1 MKVII
6 VGGVAGGATA
16 AARIRRL
23 DEKASITIYERSG
36 YISYANCGLPYY
48 IGDEIL
54 DENELTLQTPLS
66 FNKRYNIDVRVKHEV
81 LDINPLEKR
90 VLVKN
95 LTTGEKFIDTY
106 DKLLLSPGAKP
117 ITLDFLDKPLKN
129 VYSLRTVEDTFEI
142 KKYLNFS
149 RPKNVCIIGGG
160 FIGVEMAEN
169 IKGLGIDVTIIQKGD
184 QLLKNF
190 DKDMISFI
198 HNHIRSKGVKILL
211 NSNVLDI
218 ENVND
223 EVIVKFSDNS
233 SLKFDVVLV
242 AIGVRPD
249 NELAIKAG
257 LKLGNSGAISVNSMM
272 ETSLSDIY
280 AVGDAVEITHNVLG
294 EKRIITLAGPANKE
308 ARVAASNI
316 CGMESS
322 YKGSIA
328 PSIIKVFDISAASVG
343 INEEEAKRNNIK
355 YEKIILSPL
364 NHASYYPNA
373 KPMTLKVLYD
383 KNSYSIL
390 GAQCVGYEGVDKR
403 IDVIATSIYLKLK
416 VYMLKDLDLVYAPP
430 YSSAKDPVNVAGY
443 IADNIICGLV
453 KQFYYEDIVSL
464 RKRNDVILLD
474 TRTVNEYSKGHAES
488 FINIPLDDLRNNLNL
503 LDKNKKIYVMCQ
515 SGLRSYL
522 AVRILMENNFDA
534 YNFVGGYK
542 LYSSIEKDR
551 ISN

>member
-23 DEKASITIYERSG
+23 DEGASITIYERSG

-48 IGDEIL
+48 VGDEIL

-129 VYSLRTVEDTFEI
+129 VYTLRTVEDTFEI

-169 IKGLGIDVTIIQKGD
+169 IKALGIDVTIIQKGD

-218 ENVND
+218 ENIAG

-242 AIGVRPD
+242 AIGVKPD
-249 NELAIKAG
+249 IELAVKAG
-257 LKLGNSGAISVNSMM
+257 LKLGDSGAISVNSMM
-272 ETSLSDIY
+272 ETSISDIY

-328 PSIIKVFDISAASVG
+328 PSIIKVFDISAASIG

-383 KNSYSIL
+383 QKDYSIL

-403 IDVIATSIYLKLK
+403 IDVIATSIYSKLK

-474 TRTVNEYSKGHAES
+474 TRTVNEYSKGHAEG

>member
-16 AARIRRL
+16 AARIRRI
-23 DEKASITIYERSG
+23 DEGASITIYERSG

-81 LDINPLEKR
+81 LDINPVEKS
-90 VLVKN
+90 VLVKD
-95 LTTGEKFIDTY
+95 LTTGQEFIDTY

-117 ITLDFLDKPLKN
+117 ITLDFLAKPLKN
-129 VYSLRTVEDTFEI
+129 VYTLRTVEDTVEI
-142 KKYLNFS
+142 KKYLNYKQ
-149 RPKNVCIIGGG
+149 PKNVCIIGGG

-169 IKGLGIDVTIIQKGD
+169 IKRLGIDVTIIQKGD

-218 ENVND
+218 ENIEG

-257 LKLGNSGAISVNSMM
+257 LKLGDSGAISVNDMM
-272 ETSLSDIY
+272 ETSIRDIY

-316 CGMESS
+316 CGMGSS

-328 PSIIKVFDISAASVG
+328 PSIIKVFDMTAASVG

-383 KNSYSIL
+383 KNNYSIL

-403 IDVIATSIYLKLK
+403 IDVIATSIYSNLK
-416 VYMLKDLDLVYAPP
+416 VYTLKDLDLVYAPP

-453 KQFYYEDIVSL
+453 KQFYYEDIDML
-464 RKRNDVILLD
+464 RNRDDVILLD
-474 TRTVNEYSKGHAES
+474 TRTVNEYIKGHAES
-488 FINIPLDDLRNNLNL
+488 FINIPLDDLRNNLNI

-522 AVRILMENNFDA
+522 AVRILMENDFDA

-542 LYSSIEKDR
+542 LYSSIEIDR
-551 ISN
+551 IGN

>member
-23 DEKASITIYERSG
+23 DEGASITIYERSG

-129 VYSLRTVEDTFEI
+129 VFTLRTVEDTFEI

-149 RPKNVCIIGGG
+149 RPKNVGIIGGG

-198 HNHIRSKGVKILL
+198 HNHIRSKGVKVLL

-218 ENVND
+218 ENIAG

-272 ETSLSDIY
+272 ETSISDIY

-316 CGMESS
+316 YGIESS

-328 PSIIKVFDISAASVG
+328 PSIIKVFDITAASVG

-383 KNSYSIL
+383 KNNYSIL
-390 GAQCVGYEGVDKR
+390 GAQCIGYEGVDKR
-403 IDVIATSIYLKLK
+403 IDVIATSIYSKLK
-416 VYMLKDLDLVYAPP
+416 IYMLKDLDLVYAPP

-453 KQFYYEDIVSL
+453 KQFYYEDIDML
-464 RKRNDVILLD
+464 RNRDDVILLD
-474 TRTVNEYSKGHAES
+474 TRTVNEYSKGHAEG
-488 FINIPLDDLRNNLNL
+488 FINIALDDLRNNLNL

>member
-6 VGGVAGGATA
+6 IGGVAGGATA

-23 DEKASITIYERSG
+23 DEGASITIYERSG

-95 LTTGEKFIDTY
+95 LITGEDFIDTY

-117 ITLDFLDKPLKN
+117 IMLDFLTKPLKN
-129 VYSLRTVEDTFEI
+129 VFTLRTVEDTFEI
-142 KKYLNFS
+142 KKYLNF
-149 RPKNVCIIGGG
+149 RHPKNVCIIGGG

-218 ENVND
+218 ENIAG

-233 SLKFDVVLV
+233 SLKFDIVLV

-257 LKLGNSGAISVNSMM
+257 LKLGDSGAISVNDMM
-272 ETSLSDIY
+272 ETSIRDIY

-316 CGMESS
+316 CGITSN

-328 PSIIKVFDISAASVG
+328 PSIIKVFDMTAASVG
-343 INEEEAKRNNIK
+343 INEDEARRNNIE

-383 KNSYSIL
+383 KNNYSIL

-403 IDVIATSIYLKLK
+403 IDVIATSIYSNLK

-443 IADNIICGLV
+443 ISDNIICGLV
-453 KQFYYEDIVSL
+453 KQFYYEDIDML
-464 RKRNDVILLD
+464 RNRDDVILLD
-474 TRTVNEYSKGHAES
+474 TRTVNEYIKGHAES
-488 FINIPLDDLRNNLNL
+488 FINIPLDDLRNKLNL

>member
-23 DEKASITIYERSG
+23 DERASITIYERSG

-117 ITLDFLDKPLKN
+117 IRLDFLDKPLKN
-129 VYSLRTVEDTFEI
+129 VFTLRTVEDTFEI

-218 ENVND
+218 ENIAG

-272 ETSLSDIY
+272 ETSINDIY

-316 CGMESS
+316 CGIESS

-328 PSIIKVFDISAASVG
+328 PSIIKVFDITAASVG

-383 KNSYSIL
+383 KNNYSIL

-403 IDVIATSIYLKLK
+403 IDVIATSIYSKLK

>member
-16 AARIRRL
+16 AARIRRI
-23 DEKASITIYERSG
+23 DEGVSITIYERSG

-81 LDINPLEKR
+81 LDINPVEKS
-90 VLVKN
+90 VLVKD
-95 LTTGEKFIDTY
+95 LTTGQEFIDTY

-117 ITLDFLDKPLKN
+117 ITLDFLVKPLKN
-129 VYSLRTVEDTFEI
+129 VYTLRTVEDTFEI
-142 KKYLNFS
+142 KKYLNYKQ
-149 RPKNVCIIGGG
+149 PKNVCIIGGG

-218 ENVND
+218 ENIAG

-257 LKLGNSGAISVNSMM
+257 LKLGDSGAISVNSMM
-272 ETSLSDIY
+272 ETSISDIY

-322 YKGSIA
+322 YQGSIA

-383 KNSYSIL
+383 KKDNSIL

-403 IDVIATSIYLKLK
+403 IDVIATSIFSNLK

-464 RKRNDVILLD
+464 RIRDDVILLD

-503 LDKNKKIYVMCQ
+503 LDENKKIYVMCQ

>member
-23 DEKASITIYERSG
+23 DERASITIYERSG

-81 LDINPLEKR
+81 LDINPVEKS

-95 LTTGEKFIDTY
+95 LTTGEEFIDTY

-117 ITLDFLDKPLKN
+117 IKLDFLAKPLKN
-129 VYSLRTVEDTFEI
+129 VYTLRTVEDTFEI
-142 KKYLNFS
+142 KKYLNYKQ
-149 RPKNVCIIGGG
+149 PKNVSIIGGG

-218 ENVND
+218 ENIDD

-257 LKLGNSGAISVNSMM
+257 LKLGDSGAISVNDMM
-272 ETSLSDIY
+272 ETSIRDIY
-280 AVGDAVEITHNVLG
+280 AVGDAVEITNNILG
-294 EKRIITLAGPANKE
+294 EKRVITLAGPANKE

-316 CGMESS
+316 CGIESS

-328 PSIIKVFDISAASVG
+328 PSIIKIFDMTAASVG
-343 INEEEAKRNNIK
+343 INEAEAKRNNIE

-383 KNSYSIL
+383 KKDYNIL

-403 IDVIATSIYLKLK
+403 IDVIATSIYSKLK

-453 KQFYYEDIVSL
+453 KQFYYEDIDTL
-464 RKRNDVILLD
+464 RNRDDVILLD
-474 TRTVNEYSKGHAES
+474 TRTVNEYIKGHAES
-488 FINIPLDDLRNNLNL
+488 FINIPLDDLRNNLNI

-551 ISN
+551 ISD

>member
-23 DEKASITIYERSG
+23 DEGASITIYERSG

-48 IGDEIL
+48 VGDEIL
-54 DENELTLQTPLS
+54 DENELTLQTHLR

-81 LDINPLEKR
+81 VCINTLEKR

-95 LTTGEKFIDTY
+95 LTTGEEFIDTY

-129 VYSLRTVEDTFEI
+129 VYTLRTVEDTFEI

-211 NSNVLDI
+211 KSNVVGL
-218 ENVND
+218 ENIDDELIVN
-223 EVIVKFSDNS
+223 FSDNS

-257 LKLGNSGAISVNSMM
+257 LKLGESGAISVNSLM
-272 ETSLSDIY
+272 ETSISDIY
-280 AVGDAVEITHNVLG
+280 AVGDAIEITHNILG
-294 EKRIITLAGPANKE
+294 EKRVITLAGPANKE

-316 CGMESS
+316 CGMGSI

-328 PSIIKVFDISAASVG
+328 PSIIKIFDISAASVG
-343 INEEEAKRNNIK
+343 INEDEARRNNIE

-373 KPMTLKVLYD
+373 KPMTLKVLYE
-383 KNSYSIL
+383 KNNYSII

-403 IDVIATSIYLKLK
+403 IDVIATSIYSNLK

-453 KQFYYEDIVSL
+453 KQFYYEDIDML
-464 RKRNDVILLD
+464 RNRDDVILLD

>member
-23 DEKASITIYERSG
+23 DERASITIYERSG

-81 LDINPLEKR
+81 LDINPVEKS

-95 LTTGEKFIDTY
+95 LTTGEEFIDTY

-117 ITLDFLDKPLKN
+117 ITLDFLAKPLKN
-129 VYSLRTVEDTFEI
+129 VYTLRTVEDTFEI

-169 IKGLGIDVTIIQKGD
+169 IKGLGIDVTIIQKDD

-218 ENVND
+218 ENIDD

-257 LKLGNSGAISVNSMM
+257 LKLGDSGAISVNDMM
-272 ETSLSDIY
+272 ETSIRDIY
-280 AVGDAVEITHNVLG
+280 AVGDAVEINHNILG
-294 EKRIITLAGPANKE
+294 EKRVITLAGPANKE

-316 CGMESS
+316 CGIESS

-328 PSIIKVFDISAASVG
+328 PSIIKIFDMTAASVG
-343 INEEEAKRNNIK
+343 INEAEAKRNNIE

-383 KNSYSIL
+383 KKDYNIL

-403 IDVIATSIYLKLK
+403 IDVIATSIYSKLK

-453 KQFYYEDIVSL
+453 KQFYYEDIDML
-464 RKRNDVILLD
+464 RNRDDVILLD
-474 TRTVNEYSKGHAES
+474 TRTVNEYIKGHAES
-488 FINIPLDDLRNNLNL
+488 FINIPLDDLRNNLNI

-522 AVRILMENNFDA
+522 AVRILMENNFEA

-551 ISN
+551 ISD

>member
-23 DEKASITIYERSG
+23 DERASITIYERSG

-54 DENELTLQTPLS
+54 DANELTLQTPLS

-81 LDINPLEKR
+81 LDINPVEKS

-95 LTTGEKFIDTY
+95 LTTGEEFIDTY

-117 ITLDFLDKPLKN
+117 ITLDFLAKPLKN
-129 VYSLRTVEDTFEI
+129 VYTLRTVEDTFEI
-142 KKYLNFS
+142 KKYLNYKQ
-149 RPKNVCIIGGG
+149 PKNVCIIGGG

-218 ENVND
+218 ENIDD

-257 LKLGNSGAISVNSMM
+257 LKLGDSGAISVNDMM
-272 ETSLSDIY
+272 ETSIRDIY
-280 AVGDAVEITHNVLG
+280 AVGDAVEINHNILG
-294 EKRIITLAGPANKE
+294 EKRVITLAGPANKE

-316 CGMESS
+316 CGIESS

-328 PSIIKVFDISAASVG
+328 PSIIKIFDMTAASVG
-343 INEEEAKRNNIK
+343 INEAEAKRNNIE

-383 KNSYSIL
+383 KNNYSIL

-403 IDVIATSIYLKLK
+403 IDVIATSIYSNLK

-443 IADNIICGLV
+443 IGDNIICGLV
-453 KQFYYEDIVSL
+453 KQFYYEDIDML
-464 RKRNDVILLD
+464 RNRDDVILLD
-474 TRTVNEYSKGHAES
+474 TRTHYEYSKGHAEG
-488 FINIPLDDLRNNLNL
+488 FINIALDDLRNNLNL

-551 ISN
+551 ISD

>member
-23 DEKASITIYERSG
+23 DEGASITIYERSG

-129 VYSLRTVEDTFEI
+129 VFTLRTVEDTFEI

-169 IKGLGIDVTIIQKGD
+169 IKGLGIDVTIIQKGN

-257 LKLGNSGAISVNSMM
+257 LKLGNGGAISVNSML
-272 ETSLSDIY
+272 ETSISDIY

-316 CGMESS
+316 CGIESS

-328 PSIIKVFDISAASVG
+328 PSIIKVFDITAASVG

-403 IDVIATSIYLKLK
+403 IDVIATSIYSKLK

>member
-23 DEKASITIYERSG
+23 DERASITIYERSG

-81 LDINPLEKR
+81 LDINPVEKS

-95 LTTGEKFIDTY
+95 LTTGEEFIDTY

-117 ITLDFLDKPLKN
+117 IKLDFLAKPLKN
-129 VYSLRTVEDTFEI
+129 VYTLRTVEDTFEI
-142 KKYLNFS
+142 KKYLNYKQ
-149 RPKNVCIIGGG
+149 PKNVSIIGGG

-218 ENVND
+218 ENIDD

-257 LKLGNSGAISVNSMM
+257 LKLGDSGAISVNDMM
-272 ETSLSDIY
+272 ETSIRDIY
-280 AVGDAVEITHNVLG
+280 AVGDAVEITNNILG
-294 EKRIITLAGPANKE
+294 EKRVITLAGPANKE

-316 CGMESS
+316 CGIESS

-328 PSIIKVFDISAASVG
+328 TSIIKIFDMTAASGG
-343 INEEEAKRNNIK
+343 INEAEAKRNNIE

-383 KNSYSIL
+383 KNNYSIL
-390 GAQCVGYEGVDKR
+390 GAQCVGYDGVDKR
-403 IDVIATSIYLKLK
+403 IDVIATSIYSNLK
-416 VYMLKDLDLVYAPP
+416 VYTLKDLDLVYAPP

-453 KQFYYEDIVSL
+453 KQFYYEDIDTL
-464 RKRNDVILLD
+464 RNRDDVILLD
-474 TRTVNEYSKGHAES
+474 TRTAYEYSKGHAEG
-488 FINIPLDDLRNNLNL
+488 FINIALDDLRNNLNI

-522 AVRILMENNFDA
+522 AVRILMENNFEA

>member
-23 DEKASITIYERSG
+23 VEGASITIYERSG

-81 LDINPLEKR
+81 LDINPVQKS
-90 VLVKN
+90 VLVKD
-95 LTTGEKFIDTY
+95 LTTGQEFIDTY

-117 ITLDFLDKPLKN
+117 ITLDFLTKPLKN
-129 VYSLRTVEDTFEI
+129 VFTLRTVEDTFEI

-218 ENVND
+218 ENI
-223 EVIVKFSDNS
+223 EGELIVKFSDNS

-257 LKLGNSGAISVNSMM
+257 LKLGDSGAISVNDMM
-272 ETSLSDIY
+272 ETSIRDIY

-294 EKRIITLAGPANKE
+294 EKRVITLAGPANKE

-316 CGMESS
+316 CGITSS

-328 PSIIKVFDISAASVG
+328 PSIIKVFDMTAASVG
-343 INEEEAKRNNIK
+343 INEDEARRNNIE

-383 KNSYSIL
+383 KNNYSIL
-390 GAQCVGYEGVDKR
+390 GAQCIGYEGVDKR
-403 IDVIATSIYLKLK
+403 IDVIATSIYSKLK
-416 VYMLKDLDLVYAPP
+416 IYMLKDLDLVYAPP

-453 KQFYYEDIVSL
+453 KQFYYEDIDML
-464 RKRNDVILLD
+464 RNRDDVILLD
-474 TRTVNEYSKGHAES
+474 TRTVNEYSKGHAEG
-488 FINIPLDDLRNNLNL
+488 FINIALDDLRNKLNL

>member
-23 DEKASITIYERSG
+23 DEGASITIYERSG

-81 LDINPLEKR
+81 VDINPLEKR

-95 LTTGEKFIDTY
+95 LITGEKFVDIY

-129 VYSLRTVEDTFEI
+129 VFTLRTVEDTFEI

-149 RPKNVCIIGGG
+149 RPKNVGIIGGG

-169 IKGLGIDVTIIQKGD
+169 IKGLGIDVTIIQKDD

-190 DKDMISFI
+190 DKDIISFI

-233 SLKFDVVLV
+233 SLKFDIVLV

-257 LKLGNSGAISVNSMM
+257 LKLGNSGVISVNSMM
-272 ETSLSDIY
+272 ETSINDIY

-316 CGMESS
+316 CGMDSS

-328 PSIIKVFDISAASVG
+328 PSIIKVFDITAASVG

-383 KNSYSIL
+383 KNNYSIL

-403 IDVIATSIYLKLK
+403 IDVIATSIYSNLK

-474 TRTVNEYSKGHAES
+474 TRTVNEYIKGHAES
-488 FINIPLDDLRNNLNL
+488 FINIALDDLRNKLNL
-503 LDKNKKIYVMCQ
+503 LVQ
-515 SGLRSYL
+515 PLL
-522 AVRILMENNFDA
+522 F
-534 YNFVGGYK
+534 
-542 LYSSIEKDR
+542 
-551 ISN
+551 

>member
-16 AARIRRL
+16 AARIRRI
-23 DEKASITIYERSG
+23 DEGASITIYERSG

-54 DENELTLQTPLS
+54 DANELTLQTPLS

-81 LDINPLEKR
+81 LDINPVEKS
-90 VLVKN
+90 VLVKD
-95 LTTGEKFIDTY
+95 LTTGQEFIDTY

-117 ITLDFLDKPLKN
+117 ITLDFLAKPLKN
-129 VYSLRTVEDTFEI
+129 VYTLRTVEDTVEI

-149 RPKNVCIIGGG
+149 HPKNVCIIGGG
-160 FIGVEMAEN
+160 FIGVEMADN

-184 QLLKNF
+184 QLLKNL

-211 NSNVLDI
+211 NSNVIDI
-218 ENVND
+218 ENIEG

-257 LKLGNSGAISVNSMM
+257 LKLGESGAISVNSLM
-272 ETSLSDIY
+272 ETSIRDIY

-316 CGMESS
+316 CGMGSN

-328 PSIIKVFDISAASVG
+328 PSIIKVFDMTAASVG
-343 INEEEAKRNNIK
+343 INEDEARRNNIE

-383 KNSYSIL
+383 KNNYSIL

-403 IDVIATSIYLKLK
+403 IDVIATSIYSKLK
-416 VYMLKDLDLVYAPP
+416 IYMLKDLDLVYAPP

-453 KQFYYEDIVSL
+453 KQFYYEDIDML
-464 RKRNDVILLD
+464 RNRDDVILLD
-474 TRTVNEYSKGHAES
+474 TRTVNEYSKGHAEG
-488 FINIPLDDLRNNLNL
+488 FINIALDDLRNKLNL

>member
-23 DEKASITIYERSG
+23 DEGASITIYERSG

-129 VYSLRTVEDTFEI
+129 VFTLRTVEDTFEI

-149 RPKNVCIIGGG
+149 RPKNVGIIGGG

-198 HNHIRSKGVKILL
+198 HNHIRSKGVKVLL

-218 ENVND
+218 ENIAG

-272 ETSLSDIY
+272 ETSISDIY

-316 CGMESS
+316 YGIESS

-328 PSIIKVFDISAASVG
+328 PSIIKVFDITAASVG

-383 KNSYSIL
+383 KKNYNIL

-403 IDVIATSIYLKLK
+403 IDVIATSIYSKLK

-474 TRTVNEYSKGHAES
+474 TRTVNEYSKGHAEG
-488 FINIPLDDLRNNLNL
+488 FINIALDDLRNNLNL

>member
-16 AARIRRL
+16 AARIRRI
-23 DEKASITIYERSG
+23 DEGASITIYERSG

-81 LDINPLEKR
+81 LDINPVEKS
-90 VLVKN
+90 VLVKD
-95 LTTGEKFIDTY
+95 LTTGQEFIDTY

-117 ITLDFLDKPLKN
+117 ITLDFLAKPLKN
-129 VYSLRTVEDTFEI
+129 VYTLRTVEDTVEI
-142 KKYLNFS
+142 KKYLNYKQ
-149 RPKNVCIIGGG
+149 PKNVCIIGGG

-169 IKGLGIDVTIIQKGD
+169 IKRLGIDVTIIQKGD

-218 ENVND
+218 ENIEG

-257 LKLGNSGAISVNSMM
+257 LKLGDSGAISVNDMM
-272 ETSLSDIY
+272 ETSIRDIY

-316 CGMESS
+316 CGMGSS

-343 INEEEAKRNNIK
+343 INEDEARRNNIE

-383 KNSYSIL
+383 KNNYSIL

-403 IDVIATSIYLKLK
+403 IDVIATSIYSKLK
-416 VYMLKDLDLVYAPP
+416 IYMLKDLDLVYAPP

-453 KQFYYEDIVSL
+453 KQFYYEDIDML
-464 RKRNDVILLD
+464 RNRDDVILLD
-474 TRTVNEYSKGHAES
+474 TRTVNEYSKGHAEG
-488 FINIPLDDLRNNLNL
+488 FINIALDDLRNKLNL

>member
-23 DEKASITIYERSG
+23 DEGASITIYERSG

-48 IGDEIL
+48 VGDEIL

-81 LDINPLEKR
+81 VCINTLEKR

-95 LTTGEKFIDTY
+95 LTTGEEFIDTY

-129 VYSLRTVEDTFEI
+129 VYTLRTVEDTFEI

-211 NSNVLDI
+211 NSNVVGL
-218 ENVND
+218 ENIDDELIVN
-223 EVIVKFSDNS
+223 FSDNS

-257 LKLGNSGAISVNSMM
+257 LKLGDSGAISVNSMM
-272 ETSLSDIY
+272 ETSISDIY

-322 YKGSIA
+322 YQGSIA

-383 KNSYSIL
+383 KKDNSIL

-403 IDVIATSIYLKLK
+403 IDVIATSIFSNLK

-453 KQFYYEDIVSL
+453 KQFYYEDIDML
-464 RKRNDVILLD
+464 RNRDDVILLD
-474 TRTVNEYSKGHAES
+474 TRTVNEYIKGHAES
-488 FINIPLDDLRNNLNL
+488 FINIPLDDLRNKLNI

>member
-6 VGGVAGGATA
+6 IGGVAGGATA

-23 DEKASITIYERSG
+23 DEGASITIYERSG

-66 FNKRYNIDVRVKHEV
+66 FNKRYNIDVRVKYEV
-81 LDINPLEKR
+81 IDINPVEKS
-90 VLVKN
+90 VLVKD
-95 LTTGEKFIDTY
+95 LTTGQEFIDTY

-117 ITLDFLDKPLKN
+117 ITLDFLAKPLKN
-129 VYSLRTVEDTFEI
+129 VYTLRTVEDTFEI
-142 KKYLNFS
+142 KKHLNFS

-218 ENVND
+218 ENIN
-223 EVIVKFSDNS
+223 EELIVKFSDNS
-233 SLKFDVVLV
+233 SLKFDIVLV

-257 LKLGNSGAISVNSMM
+257 LKLGDSGAISVNDMM
-272 ETSLSDIY
+272 ETSIRDIY

-294 EKRIITLAGPANKE
+294 EKRVITLAGPANKE
-308 ARVAASNI
+308 ARIAASNI
-316 CGMESS
+316 CGMGSS

-328 PSIIKVFDISAASVG
+328 PSIIKVFDMTAASVG

-373 KPMTLKVLYD
+373 KPMTLKVLYNK
-383 KNSYSIL
+383 KNYSIL

-403 IDVIATSIYLKLK
+403 IDVIATSIYSNLK

-443 IADNIICGLV
+443 IADNIICGFV

-464 RKRNDVILLD
+464 RNRNDVILLD
-474 TRTVNEYSKGHAES
+474 TRTPYEYSKGHAEG

-503 LDKNKKIYVMCQ
+503 LDENKKIYVMCQ

-534 YNFVGGYK
+534 FNFVGGYK

>member
-23 DEKASITIYERSG
+23 DERASITIYERSG

-54 DENELTLQTPLS
+54 DENELTLQTPSS

-81 LDINPLEKR
+81 IDINPIEKS
-90 VLVKN
+90 VLVKD
-95 LTTGEKFIDTY
+95 LTTGDEFIDTY

-117 ITLDFLDKPLKN
+117 ITLDFLAKPLKN
-129 VYSLRTVEDTFEI
+129 VYTLRTVEDTFEI
-142 KKYLNFS
+142 KKYLNYKQ
-149 RPKNVCIIGGG
+149 PKNVCIIGGG

-218 ENVND
+218 ENIDD

-249 NELAIKAG
+249 NQLAIKAG
-257 LKLGNSGAISVNSMM
+257 LKLGDSGAISVNDMM
-272 ETSLSDIY
+272 ETSIRDIY
-280 AVGDAVEITHNVLG
+280 ALGDAVEINHNILG
-294 EKRIITLAGPANKE
+294 EKRVITLAGPANKE

-316 CGMESS
+316 CGMGSS

-328 PSIIKVFDISAASVG
+328 PSIIKVFDMTAASVG

-383 KNSYSIL
+383 KKNYSIL

-403 IDVIATSIYLKLK
+403 IDVIATSIYSNLK

-453 KQFYYEDIVSL
+453 KQFYYEDIDIL
-464 RKRNDVILLD
+464 RNRDDVILLD
-474 TRTVNEYSKGHAES
+474 TRTPYEYSKGHAEG
-488 FINIPLDDLRNNLNL
+488 FISIPLDDLRNNLNL
-503 LDKNKKIYVMCQ
+503 LDENKKIYVMCQ

-534 YNFVGGYK
+534 LNFVGGYK